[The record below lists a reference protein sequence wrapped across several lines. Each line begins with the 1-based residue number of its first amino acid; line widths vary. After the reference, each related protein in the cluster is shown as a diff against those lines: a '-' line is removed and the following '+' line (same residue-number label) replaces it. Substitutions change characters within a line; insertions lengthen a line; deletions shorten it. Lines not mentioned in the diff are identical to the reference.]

1 MWDLMLFSGCHTR
14 GQRLRKKR
22 QFLLA
27 TGYTASCRHVITSDL
42 SPYFLVG
49 HANLQCFILQGIL
62 FLFYKDILVIGSGN
76 YISFFMLLHRI
87 TIRCL
92 FIVQISIFTIFYNGS
107 PLPGSC
113 CKAIATRSCGF

>member
-42 SPYFLVG
+42 SPYFL
-49 HANLQCFILQGIL
+49 IE
-62 FLFYKDILVIGSGN
+62 
-76 YISFFMLLHRI
+76 
-87 TIRCL
+87 
-92 FIVQISIFTIFYNGS
+92 IF
-107 PLPGSC
+107 
-113 CKAIATRSCGF
+113 